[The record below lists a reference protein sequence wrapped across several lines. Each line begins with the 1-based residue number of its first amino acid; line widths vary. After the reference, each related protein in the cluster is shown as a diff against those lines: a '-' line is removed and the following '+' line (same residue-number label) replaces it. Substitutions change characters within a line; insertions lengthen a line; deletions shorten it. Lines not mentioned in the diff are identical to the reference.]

1 MKLRL
6 PTNAASQ
13 MLEDWTATR
22 EKEKMLKNKTN
33 DIVGM
38 FLEKIQK
45 RKYFKVNLT
54 LVNNILFRSMKE

>member
-13 MLEDWTATR
+13 MLEDWKATR